1 MRHKLAY
8 LVIFIVGLGTGASI
22 SRVGAAENAPKPA
35 YLIVSSDRNPGVSST
50 DYAAYQ
56 QAAGP
61 LARAAGLTM
70 TASAQQ
76 PVVFE
81 GTWPYQT
88 LAIERFDS
96 MDALK
101 AFWYSDAY
109 QAAKKLR
116 EGLSTVNFIVGVESN

>member
-1 MRHKLAY
+1 MRRNLAY
-8 LVIFIVGLGTGASI
+8 LVIFIFGIGTGASF
-22 SRVGAAENAPKPA
+22 SLVGAAENALKPA

-50 DYAAYQ
+50 DYAPYQ

-81 GTWPYQT
+81 GTWPYQS

>member
-1 MRHKLAY
+1 MQHKLAY
-8 LVIFIVGLGTGASI
+8 LVIFIIGLGTGASL
-22 SRVGAAENAPKPA
+22 SRVGAAENAPQPA
-35 YLIVSSDRNPGVSST
+35 YLIVSSDRNSGVSGA

-61 LARAAGLTM
+61 LARAAGLAM

-88 LAIERFDS
+88 VAIERFDS
-96 MDALK
+96 MDTLK

-109 QAAKKLR
+109 QSAKKLR
-116 EGLSTVNFIVGVESN
+116 EGLSTVNFIVGVEGN

>member
-1 MRHKLAY
+1 MRNKLAY
-8 LVIFIVGLGTGASI
+8 LTIFIFGLGTGASL
-22 SRVGAAENAPKPA
+22 SNVGAAENAPKQA
-35 YLIVSSDRNPGVSST
+35 YLIVSSDRNPGVSGT

-70 TASAQQ
+70 TASSQQ

-88 LAIERFDS
+88 VAIERFDS

-109 QAAKKLR
+109 QEAKKLR

>member
-1 MRHKLAY
+1 MSRKLAY
-8 LVIFIVGLGTGASI
+8 LIIFMLGLGTGATLTS
-22 SRVGAAENAPKPA
+22 VGAAENTPKPA
-35 YLIVSSDRNPGVSST
+35 YLIVSSDRNTGVT
-50 DYAAYQ
+50 GADYAPYQ

-61 LARAAGLTM
+61 LARAAGM
-70 TASAQQ
+70 AMMASAQQ

-88 LAIERFDS
+88 LAVEQFES

-101 AFWYSDAY
+101 EFWYSDAY

>member
-1 MRHKLAY
+1 MRRKLAY
-8 LVIFIVGLGTGASI
+8 LFVFVFGLGTGATLSGV
-22 SRVGAAENAPKPA
+22 RAAENAAKPA
-35 YLIVSSDRNPGVSST
+35 YLIVSSDRNAGVTSA

-56 QAAGP
+56 QAAAP
-61 LARAAGLTM
+61 LARAAGMVM

-81 GTWPYQT
+81 GSWPYQT
-88 LAIERFDS
+88 LAVERFDS